1 MRRILIALALAA
13 ACFSLVDSAQAS
25 KTYTRGPLIGY
36 RSYDHAPSYYPRTDM
51 SRGFYGYGHGK
62 GWGYGP
68 NFYGSGGFYGRENY
82 GPGTGVYY
90 RVPGGSG
97 VYGF

>member
-1 MRRILIALALAA
+1 MKRVWIALSLAA
-13 ACFSLVDSAQAS
+13 ACLLVNDSAEAS
-25 KTYTRGPLIGY
+25 KTYSKGPLIGY
-36 RSYDHAPSYYPRTDM
+36 RNYDYRTSYYPRTDM
-51 SRGFYGYGHGK
+51 SRGFYGYGHGR
-62 GWGYGP
+62 GYGYGP
-68 NFYGSGGFYGRENY
+68 NFYGTGGFYGREYY

>member
-1 MRRILIALALAA
+1 MKRVLMALTLAA
-13 ACFSLVDSAQAS
+13 SCLSMVAPAQAS
-25 KTYTRGPLIGY
+25 KTYSRGPFIGFRTY
-36 RSYDHAPSYYPRTDM
+36 ENNPSYHPRTDM

-62 GWGYGP
+62 GYGYGP
-68 NFYGSGGFYGRENY
+68 NFYGTGGFYGRENY

>member
-1 MRRILIALALAA
+1 MKRAILALAA
-13 ACFSLVDSAQAS
+13 VALCLPWASPVQAS

-36 RSYDHAPSYYPRTDM
+36 RTYEHKSSYHPRTDM

-62 GWGYGP
+62 GYGYGP
-68 NFYGSGGFYGRENY
+68 NFYGTGGFYGREYY

>member
-1 MRRILIALALAA
+1 MKRMLIALALAA
-13 ACFSLVDSAQAS
+13 SCLSLAHPAQAS
-25 KTYTRGPLIGY
+25 KTYTRGPFI
-36 RSYDHAPSYYPRTDM
+36 RFHTYDYKPSYYPRTDM
-51 SRGFYGYGHGK
+51 SRGFYGYGHGR
-62 GWGYGP
+62 GYGYGP
-68 NFYGSGGFYGRENY
+68 NFYGTGGFYGREYY